1 MKTLSLY
8 RPRVLENAL
17 SDFDRYM
24 ESFFGDNFLNPSDR
38 IFSRVPAVDVRENEK
53 GYILEAD
60 LPGFDEKDIE
70 IRLDGNNLI
79 ISSRK
84 AEEKNNENAD
94 NGGQEGN
101 YLIRERRYTSFS
113 RSFRLP
119 ENANTEAISAS
130 FRNGILYLEI
140 GKKAEAQQRVIQI
153 SKS

>member
-1 MKTLSLY
+1 MKTVSVY

-24 ESFFGDNFLNPSDR
+24 ESFFGDNFINPSDR
-38 IFSRVPAVDVRENEK
+38 IFNRVPAVDVRENEK
-53 GYILEAD
+53 GYVLEAD

-84 AEEKNNENAD
+84 AEEKNSENVAEA
-94 NGGQEGN
+94 EGN
-101 YLIRERRYTSFS
+101 YLIRERHYASFS

-119 ENANTEAISAS
+119 ENANPEAISAS
-130 FRNGILYLEI
+130 FRNGILSLEI
-140 GKKAEAQQRVIQI
+140 GKRAEAQQRVIQI

>member
-1 MKTLSLY
+1 MKTVSLY

-17 SDFDRYM
+17 SDLDHYM
-24 ESFFGDNFLNPSDR
+24 ESFFGDNFINPTDR
-38 IFSRVPAVDVRENEK
+38 VFSRVPSVDVRETEK
-53 GYILEAD
+53 GYVLDAD

-84 AEEKNNENAD
+84 AEEKNDEGNAEA
-94 NGGQEGN
+94 EGN

-119 ENANTEAISAS
+119 ENANPEAISAS
-130 FRNGILYLEI
+130 FRNGILSLEI
-140 GKKAEAQQRVIQI
+140 GKRAEAQQRVIQI
-153 SKS
+153 SKN